1 MFLERR
7 MKEEGSRISKGA
19 TLSVRIKEE
28 EKQSKGG
35 VGRGWEEE
43 GILPPNWH
51 DTELLKRTKPEVSSI

>member
-1 MFLERR
+1 

-28 EKQSKGG
+28 EKQSKDGGRGG

>member
-1 MFLERR
+1 

-28 EKQSKGG
+28 EKQSKDGGRGG
-35 VGRGWEEE
+35 VGRRWEEE